1 MRKFAATATLAL
13 VTGFGVA
20 APALA
25 VPATAQAA
33 SSCAVHWGTKA
44 RRAGVMVQSQVRHV
58 RAGKHACFDRL
69 VVDIGRG
76 AKPGYNVRY
85 VKHIVQD
92 ASGMPIKVKGKGKLL
107 INVLAPAASGFPANS
122 HHLVN
127 VKGFDALRQVVGAGS
142 FEGVTSIG
150 AGIRVRLPFRVFEV
164 RTADHQT
171 HLVVDVAHH
180 R

>member
-1 MRKFAATATLAL
+1 MRKFAATATMVL

-25 VPATAQAA
+25 APATAQAA
-33 SSCAVHWGTKA
+33 SSCVVHWGTKA
-44 RRAGVMVQSQVRHV
+44 KHAGVMVQSKVRNV

-85 VKHIVQD
+85 VKQIVQD

-107 INVLAPAASGFPANS
+107 INVQAPAASGFPANS

-127 VKGFDALRQVVGAGS
+127 VKGFVSLRQVVGAGS

-164 RTADHQT
+164 RTAGHQT